1 MTEVEG
7 DVRVLT
13 GELKMAGTSTEVK
26 KTNVLKTMWEWWKR
40 TARKI
45 GEVQSRI
52 ILVIFYFVLLMPF
65 ALLVKW
71 GSDPLG
77 IKKKS
82 SKGWQE
88 REEKEGTVM
97 EKATRQF

>member
-1 MTEVEG
+1 M
-7 DVRVLT
+7 
-13 GELKMAGTSTEVK
+13 K
-26 KTNVLKTMWEWWKR
+26 KTSGEVQKTGLLKSVWEWWKR

-52 ILVIFYFVLLMPF
+52 ILVLFYFVLLMPF
-65 ALLVKW
+65 ALILKL
-71 GSDPLG
+71 GSDPLAM
-77 IKKKS
+77 KKKT
-82 SKGWQE
+82 KRGWQP